1 MSNEETSTERL
12 DHLRADQV
20 DALYH
25 RMSPGTFGG
34 LIAGTVLSGM
44 LVHMDAITLNMG
56 LAFLA
61 ILAAQSAA
69 RFFLVHA
76 YHAYKPAVV
85 AWRHWALG
93 ACATALAGGLSWGLG
108 SLLLLNS
115 AHPELQMLVFLVCAG
130 MAAGAITA
138 FATYLPAYYMSLFSI
153 MTPTMVWSAAQ
164 GDALHWTYAVL
175 ASLWVV
181 VIAILARTFSQILDK
196 SLQLQFEN
204 LDLAIAARRQ
214 KELAEDANIAKSR
227 FLAAASHDLRQPVHA
242 LGLFVEALRG
252 REMDGESHRLVGQIG
267 ASIAALDGLFV
278 SLLDISRLDAGV
290 VESRPSEFPIQPLL
304 ERICRDEAPEAER
317 KGIALTL
324 EPCSMNVRSD
334 PVLLER
340 ILRNLVSNAVRY
352 TDNGRVLVG
361 CRRGERLSVEIWDT
375 GCGIAQDHR
384 DLIFQE
390 FYQIGNPERDRTRG
404 LGLGLA
410 IVRRLTA
417 ILEIPLSFRS
427 QPDKGTVFKLSLAPG
442 AADQAIPAPTEEL
455 NSGMLSERF
464 IVVVDDELAIQDAM
478 RAVLTAWGHSV
489 VVAGSSQEML
499 ERVAERSV
507 RPDLVICDLRLRG
520 DENGLDAIQR
530 LRSKFRENIPAILIT
545 GDTESDRLKRAGQ
558 SGCFVMHKPVS
569 NSRLRAAISNL
580 TMSDAPLQV

>member
-1 MSNEETSTERL
+1 LSSQETSTERL

-20 DALYH
+20 AALYH
-25 RMSPGTFGG
+25 SMSPGTFGG
-34 LIAGTVLSGM
+34 LIAGAVLSGA
-44 LVHMDAITLNMG
+44 LVRMDAIPLNTG
-56 LAFLA
+56 LAFFA

-69 RFFLVHA
+69 RFLLVDA
-76 YHAYKPAVV
+76 YKAYKPPIA
-85 AWRHWALG
+85 AWRFWGLG
-93 ACATALAGGLSWGLG
+93 ACATSLAGGLSWGLG
-108 SLLLLNS
+108 SLLLLNP

-138 FATYLPAYYMSLFSI
+138 FGTYLPAYYANLISI
-153 MTPTMVWSAAQ
+153 MTPTMIWAAAQ
-164 GDALHWTYAVL
+164 GDALHWTYAGL

-181 VIAILARTFSQILDK
+181 VIAILARTFNRILDK

-214 KELAEDANIAKSR
+214 TELAEDANIAKSR
-227 FLAAASHDLRQPVHA
+227 FLASASHDLRQPVHA

-252 REMDGESHRLVGQIG
+252 REMDDESHRLVGQIG
-267 ASIAALDGLFV
+267 ASIVALDGLFA

-290 VESRPSEFPIQPLL
+290 VKSRVSEFPIQPLL
-304 ERICRDEAPEAER
+304 ERVCRDEAPEAER

-324 EPCSMNVRSD
+324 APCSMNVQSD
-334 PVLLER
+334 PILLER

-352 TDNGRVLVG
+352 TEDGRVLVG
-361 CRRGERLSVEIWDT
+361 CRRGKRLSVEIWDT
-375 GCGIAQDHR
+375 GHGIAQGHR

-427 QPDKGTVFKLSLAPG
+427 EPDKGTVFRLSLAPG
-442 AADQAIPAPTEEL
+442 AADPPIPAQAEEQ

-489 VVAGSSQEML
+489 LVAGSSEEML
-499 ERVAERSV
+499 ERVAGRSA

-520 DENGLDAIQR
+520 EENGLDAIER
-530 LRSKFRENIPAILIT
+530 LRSKFREKIPAILIT
-545 GDTESDRLKRAGQ
+545 GDTESDRLKQAGQ
-558 SGCFVMHKPVS
+558 SDCFVMHKPVS

-580 TMSDAPLQV
+580 TMSDASLQA